1 MQLFTGLF
9 LQVDV
14 QNSAVRYQTFGIFHN
29 LMNMIAADDWKQL
42 FEVFNTAVVASG
54 KVENYQFT
62 MLPNPSTVARILDR
76 FETTGSPWTSM
87 DQHKDCINS
96 TMREVLEQLQS
107 QCPQIS
113 DRVEDSLLD
122 RNIPDIDPFIS
133 HYSPSTVETVEVI
146 NGEEKL
152 SFAMDIS
159 EELEMMSPRKNR
171 SANVVYA
178 TPPKPI
184 VVAEPSTEIPSSPMV
199 LRKQQTLFSPRGNSS
214 KKKRFIK

>member
-107 QCPQIS
+107 QCPSVQ
-113 DRVEDSLLD
+113 
-122 RNIPDIDPFIS
+122 
-133 HYSPSTVETVEVI
+133 
-146 NGEEKL
+146 K
-152 SFAMDIS
+152 
-159 EELEMMSPRKNR
+159 
-171 SANVVYA
+171 
-178 TPPKPI
+178 
-184 VVAEPSTEIPSSPMV
+184 
-199 LRKQQTLFSPRGNSS
+199 
-214 KKKRFIK
+214 